1 MKDRDLSAVAQPPEP
16 SRRPVR
22 HRLNLNATVHQD
34 TLGRLDEL
42 AEKFA
47 TSRGQLLD
55 KVVMVLHGAY
65 KTGKV
70 LCIHGSQCVA
80 GRTDLPEIY

>member
-1 MKDRDLSAVAQPPEP
+1 
-16 SRRPVR
+16 
-22 HRLNLNATVHQD
+22 VHED

-47 TSRGQLLD
+47 TSRGKILD
-55 KVVMVLHGAY
+55 KVVMVLHAAY
-65 KTGKV
+65 REKKV
-70 LCIHGSQCVA
+70 LCIHGAVCVA

>member
-1 MKDRDLSAVAQPPEP
+1 MAEVMQVQGEAPAASQ
-16 SRRPVR
+16 RPVR

-42 AEKFA
+42 AERFA
-47 TSRGQLLD
+47 TSRGKILD
-55 KVVMVLHGAY
+55 KVVLVLHAAY
-65 KTGKV
+65 TQKKV
-70 LCIHGSQCVA
+70 LCIHGSICVA